1 MIGFNSQVSLPV
13 ICLKFFTVFF
23 LVLFMALV
31 YNNLKR
37 SQLDVL
43 SRVNF
48 VAEDKSLKDEKRY
61 TVNKIMSYDE
71 WKWLMMAEKSVGGY
85 LPRIN

>member
-1 MIGFNSQVSLPV
+1 M
-13 ICLKFFTVFF
+13 FF
-23 LVLFMALV
+23 LILFMALV

-48 VAEDKSLKDEKRY
+48 VAEDKSLKEEKIY
-61 TVNKIMSYDE
+61 TVNKIISYDE
-71 WKWLMMAEKSVGGY
+71 WKCLIMEENV
-85 LPRIN
+85 